1 MRADGISLL
10 RRFDLAISQIRA
22 YRHGRSKGQGWGSS
36 SPDKVTACPH
46 CWSTLI
52 PRHSVV
58 TLSGRSEFFD
68 RTRAFH
74 RSIRESRVP
83 LPLVPSFITYGII
96 IIIGGTLGCFDDF
109 VFSSRGGLPSL
120 RSDISRSHLHT
131 RNFVVDVWGR
141 ARHSEGE
148 GGQRVQKE
156 SGDGCWLLWL
166 FHQTVSHHTQYTA
179 HTQQT
184 SI

>member
-1 MRADGISLL
+1 M
-10 RRFDLAISQIRA
+10 
-22 YRHGRSKGQGWGSS
+22 YGRSKGPRLGSS
-36 SPDKVTACPH
+36 SPDKVKACPY

-83 LPLVPSFITYGII
+83 LPLVRSSITYGII
-96 IIIGGTLGCFDDF
+96 ITAPSAVLCF